1 MLQLTA
7 QVEVDTIIL
16 SLLLAVLTVAITMP
30 LAWLSFIYIEQPG
43 IQLGKAALL
52 GLPALRLQRQKVG
65 TR

>member
-1 MLQLTA
+1 
-7 QVEVDTIIL
+7 
-16 SLLLAVLTVAITMP
+16 MP